1 MCPRGHSWDH
11 PRGHSHL
18 CKPAN
23 RGPAQP
29 GGSQPVSVWWSLPF
43 SFSHALFSKHMKLKP
58 WARLVGFSF
67 KHVTQPLP
75 RNLLLVFS
83 QPHLPLVSEHP
94 REGILALPHRCAR
107 PSGVPRGP
115 ATSTGSLASQRH
127 PGKFPKVPGRD
138 KTKQGPECQMT
149 WRAPR

>member
-94 REGILALPHRCAR
+94 REGILALPQAQGNRLSCR
-107 PSGVPRGP
+107 DQEGRRLQSM
-115 ATSTGSLASQRH
+115 GSLRVGH
-127 PGKFPKVPGRD
+127 D
-138 KTKQGPECQMT
+138 
-149 WRAPR
+149 

>member
-94 REGILALPHRCAR
+94 REGILALPQATPHWMLMCSAR
-107 PSGVPRGP
+107 NAGDWGSIPGSGR
-115 ATSTGSLASQRH
+115 S
-127 PGKFPKVPGRD
+127 PGEGNSNPLQYSRLEISKDG
-138 KTKQGPECQMT
+138 GT
-149 WRAPR
+149 W